1 METTD
6 TEVLDA
12 APETSFAVLKYDA
25 IEAGLA
31 ELRDAS
37 KEAFDV
43 TTKEGNKAARE
54 FVRRCV
60 STRTAAETAYTNWN
74 RPVMD
79 IQKKA
84 REKRDYIIG
93 EVEKVEAPVKAQIDA
108 EALKK
113 EEERIAKA
121 KAEAARIDA
130 HQAALKAIAELP
142 IHGLTASVADIKD
155 TIARLQ
161 SPDFLAQRDWE
172 EYGDQAIEAVATAA
186 ETLRAHLA
194 NATAREELAAMR
206 AQQEAEAAAR
216 RAAEEAAAAERR
228 RVDGIKDRIRAIESA
243 PTTCI
248 GLGVRQIQQRIDSL
262 AREAADDFAEFQADA
277 GAAIEAA
284 LGNLKTM
291 LDAARDAEELA
302 QLRADKARREQEEA
316 DAVARKARE
325 EQEAREAAAR
335 AEREAEERRQAE
347 ARAAEEKRQ
356 RDEAEARRREQ
367 AAAEA
372 AAARVREQAGTLL
385 ALLTEARAHLPAGD
399 LADRIDAA
407 INAATGSAA

>member
-1 METTD
+1 METPE

-12 APETSFAVLKYDA
+12 VETSSVAVLKYDA

-31 ELRDAS
+31 DLRNAS

-54 FVRRCV
+54 FVQRCV
-60 STRTAAETAYTNWN
+60 STRTAAQEAYTNWN
-74 RPVMD
+74 RPVMA
-79 IQKKA
+79 IQKQA

-93 EVEKVEAPVKAQIDA
+93 EVEKVETPVYDQIKAD
-108 EALKK
+108 ERRK

-121 KAEAARIDA
+121 KAEAARVSA
-130 HQAALKAIAELP
+130 HQACLNAIAMLP
-142 IHGLTASVADIKD
+142 RDYLSAPSADVAAAIHDLASPEYLGV
-155 TIARLQ
+155 
-161 SPDFLAQRDWE
+161 RDWE
-172 EYGDQAIEAVATAA
+172 EYADQAQEAVDTALT
-186 ETLRAHLA
+186 TLRAHLE
-194 NATAREELAAMR
+194 NAKAREELAAMK

-216 RAAEEAAAAERR
+216 RAEEEAAAAERR
-228 RVDGIKDRIRAIESA
+228 RVDAIKDRIRAIEMA
-243 PTTCI
+243 PNTCI
-248 GLGVRQIQQRIDSL
+248 GLGVKQIQQRIDAL

-284 LGNLKTM
+284 LGNLNTM
-291 LDAARDAEELA
+291 LDAARDAEDLV
-302 QLRADKARREQEEA
+302 QLRADKARREQEAAAEA
-316 DAVARKARE
+316 ARKERE
-325 EQEAREAAAR
+325 EREAKEAAER

-372 AAARVREQAGTLL
+372 AAARVRAQAGTLL
-385 ALLTEARAHLPAGD
+385 ALLTEARAHVPAGD

-407 INAATGSAA
+407 IATARGE

>member
-1 METTD
+1 MESTD

-12 APETSFAVLKYDA
+12 VPATSVAVLKYDA

-60 STRTAAETAYTNWN
+60 TTRTAAGDAYTNWN

-79 IQKKA
+79 IQKQA

-108 EALKK
+108 EAQKK

-121 KAEAARIDA
+121 REEAARIDA
-130 HQAALKAIAELP
+130 HQSALKAIGELP
-142 IHGLTASVADIKD
+142 RHGLTATVAEINEAL
-155 TIARLQ
+155 ARLQ

-172 EYGDQAIEAVATAA
+172 EYGDQAIEAVATAV

-216 RAAEEAAAAERR
+216 RAEEEAAAAERR
-228 RVDGIKDRIRAIESA
+228 RVDGIKDRIRVIESA

-291 LDAARDAEELA
+291 LDTARDVEDLA

-316 DAVARKARE
+316 DAAARKARE
-325 EQEAREAAAR
+325 EQEAREAEERTA
-335 AEREAEERRQAE
+335 REAEERRQAE
-347 ARAAEEKRQ
+347 ARAAEEQRQ
-356 RDEAEARRREQ
+356 RDEAESRRREQ

-372 AAARVREQAGTLL
+372 AAARVRAQAGTLL
-385 ALLTEARAHLPAGD
+385 ALLTEARAHVPAGD

-407 INAATGSAA
+407 IANTKG

>member
-1 METTD
+1 METPE

-12 APETSFAVLKYDA
+12 VEPSAVAVLKYDA

-31 ELRDAS
+31 DLRNAS

-54 FVRRCV
+54 FVQRCV
-60 STRTAAETAYTNWN
+60 STRTAAQEAYTSWN

-93 EVEKVEAPVKAQIDA
+93 EVEKVETPVYDQIKAD
-108 EALKK
+108 ERRK

-121 KAEAARIDA
+121 KAEAERIEA
-130 HQAALKAIAELP
+130 HQSGLKAINELP
-142 IHGLTASVADIKD
+142 RHGLNATSAEINEA
-155 TIARLQ
+155 IARLE
-161 SPDFLAQRDWE
+161 SPAFLTQRDWE
-172 EYGDQAIEAVATAA
+172 EYADQAKEAVAAA
-186 ETLRAHLA
+186 IETLRAHLA
-194 NATAREELAAMR
+194 NATAREELAAMK

-216 RAAEEAAAAERR
+216 RAEEEKAEAERK
-228 RVDGIKDRIRAIESA
+228 RVANIKDRIHAIEMAAS
-243 PTTCI
+243 TCI
-248 GLGVRQIQQRIDSL
+248 GLGVKQIQQRMDAL
-262 AREAADDFAEFQADA
+262 ARQAADDFAEFQAEA
-277 GAAIEAA
+277 GTAIEAA
-284 LGNLKTM
+284 LGNLNTM
-291 LDAARDAEELA
+291 LEAARDAEELA
-302 QLRADKARREQEEA
+302 QFRADKTRREQEEA
-316 DAVARKARE
+316 AAAARKVRE
-325 EQEAREAAAR
+325 EQEAKEAAER

-356 RDEAEARRREQ
+356 REEAEARRREQ

-372 AAARVREQAGTLL
+372 AAARIRAQAGTLL
-385 ALLTEARAHLPAGD
+385 ALLTEARAHVPAGD

-407 INAATGSAA
+407 INAATGSEA